1 MKKIDFEQLKK
12 IIEQR
17 KEEDIEENVREII
30 EKVKKDKDRA
40 ILYFTKK
47 FDKVDL
53 KKIKVSKEEI
63 KKSREELQDEL
74 FHSIKK
80 AAERIE
86 NYHKKQLPKGFKIR
100 EKDVEIE
107 FNFIPIEKVGIYIP
121 AGQAPLISTILMT
134 VIPAKIAK
142 VKEIYICS
150 PPSYNGKVHPLII
163 AVSSWLG
170 VKEIFQV
177 GGVQAIS
184 GFAFGTETIPK
195 VDLVVGPGNKYV
207 NTAKRLLFGEVGIDL
222 LAGPSEL
229 VIFSDSSGK
238 VDFIEYDLKAQI
250 EHTDGL
256 GILITTD
263 EKLASLLSEKVE
275 NGYCIVVKDEKEAIE
290 IINYIC
296 PEHLQVFSKRP
307 YLFKKCKAG
316 AIFIGDYT
324 PATIGD
330 YFAGPSHVLPTGQA
344 ARFSSG
350 LSVYNFLRSYSIIKS
365 KKEFIKKN
373 GKYIEKLTKIEGL
386 KQHKNS
392 IKIREKYN

>member
-86 NYHKKQLPKGFKIR
+86 NYHKKQLPKGFKMR

-296 PEHLQVFSKRP
+296 PEHLQVFSKKP